1 MLFDR
6 SKIEI
11 TNVEDM
17 KDVANDFEMPNF
29 SNNMAMKKQREQ
41 KYIHNRA
48 TIKNDLELLK
58 SEIIDR
64 DNLNKLKDTLEFLQK
79 TESNYTLLSDKTNK
93 DIVVDILDNIN
104 DDLDN
109 PSVGEDY
116 NLVREIMKFISF
128 LEDNHGYSKF
138 FELYNAGKNLKKKGK
153 EKEANLLNKVKNIVI
168 NKQKKRKHELNKKKK
183 QINEDIMRE
192 CSKLNMTKTNAIL
205 EDDYIQKKEEELFGK
220 RRKHESIDL
229 VYIQPENLVVDG
241 NNSGVK
247 QEIKIEE
254 KIKYEARNE
263 SKNKKNVTSDVIEE
277 ENINKN

>member
-17 KDVANDFEMPNF
+17 KDVANDFDMPNF
-29 SNNMAMKKQREQ
+29 SNTMASKKQREQ
-41 KYIHNRA
+41 KYLQNRA
-48 TIKNDLELLK
+48 TVKNDLELLK

-79 TESNYTLLSDKTNK
+79 NEINYSLLSDKANK

-109 PSVGEDY
+109 TSVGEDY
-116 NLVREIMKFISF
+116 NLVREIIKFLTF
-128 LEDNHGYSKF
+128 LEENMGYSKF
-138 FELYNAGKNLKKKGK
+138 FEIYNASKNLKKKAK
-153 EKEANLLNKVKNIVI
+153 EKESNLLNKVKNIVLT
-168 NKQKKRKHELNKKKK
+168 KQKKRKIEINKKKK
-183 QINEDIMRE
+183 QLNEEMMRE
-192 CSKLNMTKTNAIL
+192 CCKINTTKTNAIL

-220 RRKHESIDL
+220 RRKHEPIDL
-229 VYIQPENLVVDG
+229 VYIQPEYLLLDG
-241 NNSGVK
+241 ANVLK

-254 KIKYEARNE
+254 KIKYEAKD
-263 SKNKKNVTSDVIEE
+263 SKNKANTKDLIEMEDKNEV
-277 ENINKN
+277 